1 MLGIALRR
9 VYEFDDG
16 NRRTGV
22 WAALMSSGHEWP
34 GKRVTVN
41 LAPCGVRKT
50 RSSLDTAIAIGL
62 LFATDCGRRRGQLSL
77 LHIAM
82 TNRSHPNGG
91 QRVRATRAQI
101 WREE

>member
-41 LAPCGVRKT
+41 LAPWEYERQ
-50 RSSLDTAIAIGL
+50 
-62 LFATDCGRRRGQLSL
+62 GRRSTPPSPSDFSSPPTVDADVASCLCY
-77 LHIAM
+77 
-82 TNRSHPNGG
+82 T
-91 QRVRATRAQI
+91 
-101 WREE
+101 